1 MNEFNEFTIIFLFAL
16 ALSVSVQWWLK
27 LRQIHHV
34 QHYGT
39 AVPQAFFEMI
49 LLSDHQKAAAYT
61 LAKTRFGLITLTIET
76 ILLLIWTLGGLLNY
90 LDQSWQLLGWS
101 PLWTGMAVVVSM
113 TFISYLLDL
122 PTNLY
127 ETFRIETKFGFNR
140 MTLGLYFK
148 DLLKSWLI
156 TLLVLPPMI
165 LLVLWLMTHAGAYW
179 WLSVWAV
186 WMTFSLV
193 MLWAYPA
200 FIAPLFNK
208 FTPLEDVELKQR
220 IEDLLHRNGFS
231 SQGIFVMD
239 GSKRSGHGNAY
250 FAGLG
255 SQKRIVFFDTLLE
268 GLTHREVEAVL
279 AHEIGHFKHRHV
291 QKRIAMVAIISLAN
305 LALLGWLMQQ
315 LWFYQGLGVSTPSTH
330 TALMLFILIMPVF
343 TFFLNPIMAWASR
356 RHEFEADA
364 FAAQQTEPEA
374 LISALIRLYRDNAST
389 LTPDPLYSAF
399 YDSHPPAPLRIAHL
413 VRQAPDMP

>member
-1 MNEFNEFTIIFLFAL
+1 
-16 ALSVSVQWWLK
+16 
-27 LRQIHHV
+27 
-34 QHYGT
+34 
-39 AVPQAFFEMI
+39 
-49 LLSDHQKAAAYT
+49 
-61 LAKTRFGLITLTIET
+61 
-76 ILLLIWTLGGLLNY
+76 
-90 LDQSWQLLGWS
+90 
-101 PLWTGMAVVVSM
+101 VVVSM

-140 MTLGLYFK
+140 MTLSLYFK

-179 WLSVWAV
+179 WLSVWVV

-220 IEDLLHRNGFS
+220 IENLLHRNGFS

-255 SQKRIVFFDTLLE
+255 NQKRIVFFDTLLE

-291 QKRIAMVAIISLAN
+291 QKRIVMVAIISLAN

-315 LWFYQGLGVSTPSTH
+315 SWFYQGLGVSTPSTH
-330 TALMLFILIMPVF
+330 TALMLFMLIMPVF

-374 LISALIRLYRDNAST
+374 LISSLIRLYRDNAST

-413 VRQAPDMP
+413 VRQIRDTP